1 MTRLYSAHPANCEGP
16 FYVVSGECMGCG
28 APESEAAGMIS
39 HDDTGHCFFM
49 SQPRTADQTD
59 SAIRALWS
67 SCCGAVRYAGNDRA
81 ILSRIAQ
88 LGVASSS
95 DKELSPSPPTTV
107 RNRVTFMYRSA
118 STSFE
123 SSLREIVRFV
133 ADSRPNQSGCKCS
146 DFDYG
151 KNEGSFIFHW
161 GTSDFPNSIRFRIER
176 STGDKWLISIEDND
190 RAKIGTAMSLD
201 TALQASDSF
210 AEIRWFTED
219 EEDGRDGTGADHPY

>member
-1 MTRLYSAHPANCEGP
+1 
-16 FYVVSGECMGCG
+16 
-28 APESEAAGMIS
+28 
-39 HDDTGHCFFM
+39 
-49 SQPRTADQTD
+49 
-59 SAIRALWS
+59 
-67 SCCGAVRYAGNDRA
+67 
-81 ILSRIAQ
+81 
-88 LGVASSS
+88 
-95 DKELSPSPPTTV
+95 
-107 RNRVTFMYRSA
+107 MYRSA

-133 ADSRPNQSGCKCS
+133 VDSRPNQSGCKCS

-219 EEDGRDGTGADHPY
+219 EEDGRDGTGAAHPY

>member
-1 MTRLYSAHPANCEGP
+1 
-16 FYVVSGECMGCG
+16 
-28 APESEAAGMIS
+28 
-39 HDDTGHCFFM
+39 M

-67 SCCGAVRYAGNDRA
+67 SCCGAVRYAGNDRS

-95 DKELSPSPPTTV
+95 DKELNPSPPTTV

-123 SSLREIVRFV
+123 STLREIVRFV
-133 ADSRPNQSGCKCS
+133 ADSRPKHSGCKCS

-151 KNEGSFIFHW
+151 KSERSFIFRW

-176 STGDKWLISIEDND
+176 STGGKWLISIEDND

-219 EEDGRDGTGADHPY
+219 EEDGRGGTGTAHPY